1 MTEPDEIDRSYIP
14 DFWSANQIKAARALL
29 VWTQADLARAAGL
42 TSRNIGNLENGRGRE
57 LFEPKYIGR
66 VIDALD
72 GAGIMFVSDR
82 KRKLMGVIFAG
93 KEGQT
98 H

>member
-1 MTEPDEIDRSYIP
+1 MAGAESSWSRST
-14 DFWSANQIKAARALL
+14 K
-29 VWTQADLARAAGL
+29 
-42 TSRNIGNLENGRGRE
+42 
-57 LFEPKYIGR
+57 GR

-72 GAGIMFVSDR
+72 GARIMFVSDR